1 MAGRLGSR
9 AMAKYQSCWR
19 SHRGFSLIELL
30 VVISVIAILVGLLL
44 PAVQS
49 AREAARRLQCTNNL
63 KQITLA
69 TLNYESVWAT
79 LPRDGF
85 LQRVSA
91 GSGYFDSDGNPY
103 ISGGVFVLLGPYL
116 DQKPLYDAMNFDV
129 HI

>member
-1 MAGRLGSR
+1 MSGSR
-9 AMAKYQSCWR
+9 CRWSG
-19 SHRGFSLIELL
+19 HRGFTLIELP

-69 TLNYESVWAT
+69 TVNYEGVWST

-85 LQRVSA
+85 LQRISA
-91 GSGYFDSDGNPY
+91 GSGYSV
-103 ISGGVFVLLGPYL
+103 ISLM
-116 DQKPLYDAMNFDV
+116 KCTIAA
-129 HI
+129 